1 MTAVIGFQVQ
11 CVICPQ
17 QALVDEQPDGDW
29 TCPRCAEV
37 TGGFGDVD
45 VAAAE
50 RPDERQNRLIGGAID
65 MAHATSQP
73 AGCAWDGDE
82 WWLNKVRG

>member
-11 CVICPQ
+11 CNVCPQ
-17 QALVDEQPDGDW
+17 RALVVAQPEGDW

-45 VAAAE
+45 VAQAE
-50 RPDERQNRLIGGAID
+50 RIVTGPVAGWTDP
-65 MAHATSQP
+65 QP
-73 AGCAWDGDE
+73 ADDHYPIE
-82 WWLNKVRG
+82 KVRG